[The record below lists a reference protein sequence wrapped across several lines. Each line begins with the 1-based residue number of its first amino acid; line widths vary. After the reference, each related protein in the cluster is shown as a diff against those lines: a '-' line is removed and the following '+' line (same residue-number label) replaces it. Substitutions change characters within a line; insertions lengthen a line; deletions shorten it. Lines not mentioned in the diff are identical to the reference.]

1 VPTATEGQDAPTGT
15 YEEICNAPEVDD
27 VEITVE
33 AKNWGLTHEKAAW
46 EGARELKNPEKDE
59 NGADV
64 PNEFTEFG
72 TIEGRSGW
80 KVTGGGSD
88 SNNTM
93 QFAWELNMKE
103 NGEEFKTL
111 AFMWADSDDAAIAEF
126 SRFDF
131 NSFPSVKGQLFLN
144 Y

>member
-1 VPTATEGQDAPTGT
+1 MPKAEEGQDAPTGT
-15 YEEICNAPEVDD
+15 YEEICNAPVVED

-46 EGARELKNPEKDE
+46 EGARELKAQAEDG
-59 NGADV
+59 NGVKV
-64 PNEFTEFG
+64 PNEFTQYA

-88 SNNTM
+88 STNTM

-103 NGEEFKTL
+103 DGEEFTTL
-111 AFMWADSDDAAIAEF
+111 AFMWADSDDAANAEF
-126 SRFDF
+126 SRFEF
-131 NSFPSVKGQLFLN
+131 NTFPNAKGQLFLN

>member
-1 VPTATEGQDAPTGT
+1 MPAATEGQDAPTGT
-15 YEEICNAPEVDD
+15 YEEICNEPEVDD

-46 EGARELKNPEKDE
+46 EGARELNVAEKNEAGE
-59 NGADV
+59 ETGDV
-64 PNEFTEFG
+64 AEFA

-88 SNNTM
+88 STNTM
-93 QFAWELNMKE
+93 QFAWELSMKE

-111 AFMWADSDDAAIAEF
+111 AFMWADSDVATNAEF

-131 NSFPSVKGQLFLN
+131 NSYPQVKGQLFLN